1 MHLKGRKTN
10 TIDIGVLW
18 SSKHCY
24 NNKSNYCLCNSYH
37 VFLSPESEG
46 YLLLHISLE
55 DQPYSKHYHGP
66 DERDM
71 SPPSPRVGGV
81 VKVPGQGSD
90 LQ

>member
-24 NNKSNYCLCNSYH
+24 NNKSNYCLCNSH
-37 VFLSPESEG
+37 QVFLSTESER
-46 YLLLHISLE
+46 YLQLHISRK
-55 DQPYSKHYHGP
+55 DQPYSTTTALMRCICWRG
-66 DERDM
+66 RG
-71 SPPSPRVGGV
+71 RGGV
-81 VKVPGQGSD
+81 VKVSGQGSD